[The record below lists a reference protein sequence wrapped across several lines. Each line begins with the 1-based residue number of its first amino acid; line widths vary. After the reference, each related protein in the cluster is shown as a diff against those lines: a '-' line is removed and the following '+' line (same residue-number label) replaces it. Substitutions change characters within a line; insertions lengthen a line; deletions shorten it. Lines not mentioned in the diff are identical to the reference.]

1 MDVNAIKKISGFLAD
16 ATPVQLR
23 AMAEDIAEKSPYFL
37 VNHIDESNNEKA
49 IEYIKLHIL
58 TLGDIAKH
66 EKPDYAVGY
75 VEGLIDL
82 AFISG
87 SIDNNTKENLVSK
100 FKLKLKELDMED
112 I

>member
-1 MDVNAIKKISGFLAD
+1 MDVNAIKKISGFLAS

-23 AMAEDIAEKSPYFL
+23 AMAEDIAEKTPYFL
-37 VNHIDESNNEKA
+37 VNYIEISEKEKA

-58 TLGDIAKH
+58 TLGDIAKQ
-66 EKPDYAVGY
+66 ETPNYAVGY

-112 I
+112 V